1 MTRSWTQGLGWAMTP
16 MLSRAMLALILA
28 ACPIATAA
36 AAEPVDLELVIA
48 TDVSYSIDAEEARLQ
63 REGIIAAFRSPEV
76 IQAIRGGALGRIGVA
91 YIDFSSRPFN
101 KVVIDWQIIEDQASA
116 NSFADKLARAPA
128 NRGQST
134 SISDALELAVSL
146 IEGSGLESTRRVIDV
161 SGDGPNNAGR
171 RVDAMRDAVL
181 AKRITINGLPIINQ
195 ADRWNSRYFLSDL
208 DRYFEGCVTGG
219 AGSFV
224 IVAADFVDFARAIR
238 QKLILE
244 IAGLAPPRQPSRPT
258 VVRASAPITLAQA
271 GPTGPPY
278 EKGCDIGERLRG
290 GGGYRGFEP

>member
-1 MTRSWTQGLGWAMTP
+1 MTGTWATVSRAMKRG
-16 MLSRAMLALILA
+16 SARAMLALILA
-28 ACPIATAA
+28 AYPIVTART
-36 AAEPVDLELVIA
+36 AEPVDLELVIA

-76 IQAIRGGALGRIGVA
+76 IGAIRGGALGRIGVA

-116 NSFADKLARAPA
+116 HSFADKLARAPA

-134 SISDALELAVSL
+134 SISDALELAASL
-146 IEGSGLESTRRVIDV
+146 IEGNTLEGARRVIDV

-171 RVDAMRDAVL
+171 RVDTVRDAIL
-181 AKRITINGLPIINQ
+181 AKRITINGLPIINL
-195 ADRWNSRYFLSDL
+195 ADQWNSRYFLPDL

-224 IVAADFVDFARAIR
+224 IVASDFVDFARAIR

-244 IAGLAPPRQPSRPT
+244 IAGLVPARQPRQPPMLRT
-258 VVRASAPITLAQA
+258 AAAPITQA
-271 GPTGPPY
+271 GPTGPAY

-290 GGGYRGFEP
+290 GGYDPRYQP

>member
-1 MTRSWTQGLGWAMTP
+1 MTRI
-16 MLSRAMLALILA
+16 LSRALCLLILSTGQ
-28 ACPIATAA
+28 IATVR

-76 IQAIRGGALGRIGVA
+76 IGAIRGGALGRIAVA
-91 YIDFSSRPFN
+91 YMDFSSRPFN
-101 KVVIDWQIIEDQASA
+101 KVVIDWQIIENQASA
-116 NSFADKLARAPA
+116 YDFADKLARAPA

-134 SISDALELAVSL
+134 SISDALELATSL
-146 IEGSGLESTRRVIDV
+146 IEDNDLEGARRVIDV
-161 SGDGPNNAGR
+161 SGDGPNNAGK
-171 RVDAMRDAVL
+171 RVDVVRDAVL

-195 ADRWNSRYFLSDL
+195 ADRWNSRYFLADL

-224 IVAADFVDFARAIR
+224 IVAADFHDFARAIR

-244 IAGLAPPRQPSRPT
+244 IAGLTPPPKPSRPILQ
-258 VVRASAPITLAQA
+258 RAAAVTTLAQA
-271 GPTGPPY
+271 GPTGPAY
-278 EKGCDIGERLRG
+278 HQGCDIGERLRG
-290 GGGYRGFEP
+290 SGGYFPGYQP